1 MSTDLGVWLGAF
13 MTISLYSVLFK
24 ENQFFEAAQSVFV
37 GLAAAHTL
45 VLGYQSIVQSAWQP
59 LVAKGQL
66 ALLVPIIL
74 GLLLYTRFTKTHG
87 WLSRV
92 PMAFLVGSAAGVSVK
107 AVLTADLQK
116 QIVSSMTLKWSN
128 PNDFVFLLFLLSTLS
143 YFLFLRAKGAPG
155 AVQAG
160 VSVIGT
166 WAMMTAFGAALGFTV
181 MGRLS
186 LLIGRLQFLFGSW
199 IPLIK

>member
-1 MSTDLGVWLGAF
+1 
-13 MTISLYSVLFK
+13 
-24 ENQFFEAAQSVFV
+24 
-37 GLAAAHTL
+37 
-45 VLGYQSIVQSAWQP
+45 
-59 LVAKGQL
+59 
-66 ALLVPIIL
+66 
-74 GLLLYTRFTKTHG
+74 
-87 WLSRV
+87 
-92 PMAFLVGSAAGVSVK
+92 MAFLVGSAAGVSVK